1 MRSRWIAVAVVIAV
15 LVAAALLWRSC
26 RGASADEAN
35 VVVSVQ
41 VAKAE
46 RGTIANEI
54 STVATLAARREATMV
69 PKIAGQIKEMGLAKN
84 RPVHA
89 GDVIAVLEARD
100 LAAQRS

>member
-84 RPVHA
+84 SPVR
-89 GDVIAVLEARD
+89 GGGGIAAMAERASG
-100 LAAQRS
+100 AQ